1 MSLLDAAKISLCEE
15 GYVDLNDSRVGELV
29 SQMEQRDF
37 PYFSR
42 YGLDYCKRHILDDE
56 RIQGIVK
63 SLLGRCSLGHWLR
76 YKALPGHIECFRK
89 GGREAGL
96 KALVVQQLARGS
108 LVEYYPG
115 SHLLNLPTVE
125 GIRSLEESTREAL
138 LEAGCTPD
146 EKKYPDGGL

>member
-56 RIQGIVK
+56 VMIQQI
-63 SLLGRCSLGHWLR
+63 
-76 YKALPGHIECFRK
+76 YF
-89 GGREAGL
+89 GL
-96 KALVVQQLARGS
+96 FLITLSVSKGS
-108 LVEYYPG
+108 L
-115 SHLLNLPTVE
+115 
-125 GIRSLEESTREAL
+125 SLS
-138 LEAGCTPD
+138 
-146 EKKYPDGGL
+146 